1 MSMETY
7 VYSELLK
14 NTVIIY
20 ITWLPTLMRNI
31 PLRLCQLPMPF
42 TERRQKKLIVNQTE
56 QSHNQFLTKVKSL
69 FFRLLTNTQR
79 TSNNINVGLCG
90 VSCTLEAN
98 KFVCLATSVKIHV
111 YNQNKHSN
119 ILRFIFSDFHAVLNY
134 WKR

>member
-56 QSHNQFLTKVKSL
+56 QSHNQFFNES
-69 FFRLLTNTQR
+69 Q
-79 TSNNINVGLCG
+79 
-90 VSCTLEAN
+90 
-98 KFVCLATSVKIHV
+98 KFIFQVI
-111 YNQNKHSN
+111 NKHTTN
-119 ILRFIFSDFHAVLNY
+119 IE
-134 WKR
+134 